1 MSACPL
7 HVPPPQR
14 QGSVPAVP
22 KSAAAAVL
30 WPSSGA
36 RQGEP
41 VPGSAGSQ
49 VPDIEVKSCHAN
61 LGFFHQSKWD
71 LWFSDGIPRT
81 KWWIRNWN
89 TPKMPGTDSLAHSY
103 GASTVV
109 IFSICRTRIKE
120 WGAHKVG
127 FSSESGKVGSILMPS
142 DDIHTEGCTKRN
154 TSHKW
159 LVRRTLIPSK
169 SVSTSSKSFC
179 FFEGPKHGINWN
191 PKRASVPRLQSTTE
205 VLQLGLA
212 ELLWN
217 GGFLWNRLE
226 IQFLFGKFVVKLL
239 VLFRTI

>member
-1 MSACPL
+1 MSTCPL

-22 KSAAAAVL
+22 KSPAAAVL

-41 VPGSAGSQ
+41 VPGSAGSAGSQ

-71 LWFSDGIPRT
+71 LLWFSDGIPRT

-89 TPKMPGTDSLAHSY
+89 TPKNAWTNSLAHTY

-109 IFSICRTRIKE
+109 ICSICRTRIKE

-127 FSSESGKVGSILMPS
+127 FSSESGKMGSCLMPS
-142 DDIHTEGCTKRN
+142 DDIHTGGCTKRN
-154 TSHKW
+154 TSQKW

-169 SVSTSSKSFC
+169 SVSTSSNSFF
-179 FFEGPKHGINWN
+179 FFEGPKHGTNWN

-205 VLQLGLA
+205 VSQLGLA

-217 GGFLWNRLE
+217 GGFL
-226 IQFLFGKFVVKLL
+226 IVKSARNSGF
-239 VLFRTI
+239 FR